1 MHGSHPLGDWS
12 RLVQRLDAD
21 GIPGRWSADPRLADL
36 RSIDE
41 LRVWTARG
49 NPGRA
54 DEVLAALVHL
64 AAGEG
69 AGDHDAAIVLLHL
82 LLPGARRIAER
93 IRHLTADPLG
103 LVLGEL
109 ALQVRVYPL
118 SRRRHAYAANLLMTT
133 QQLVW
138 RELKRYRT
146 DQSAPPELLIDPI
159 ADTHGPDGSDDG
171 RLGVLDH
178 QVAGS
183 DAEDIDLVDMLL
195 WARRTGVV
203 DAEDLAVMVEVEYA
217 RDTPGV
223 FAPLTAVASRRGC
236 AVRTVQRRR
245 DRALQRLRAHREAYL
260 AA

>member
-1 MHGSHPLGDWS
+1 MYGSHPLGDWS
-12 RLVQRLDAD
+12 QLVHRLDAA
-21 GIPGRWSADPRLADL
+21 GIPGQWSGDPRLAGL

-41 LRVWTARG
+41 LRVWTAPG

-69 AGDHDAAIVLLHL
+69 ADDHDAVIVLLHL

-93 IRHLTADPLG
+93 VRHLAADPLG

-109 ALQVRVYPL
+109 ALQVHSYPL
-118 SRRRHAYAANLLMTT
+118 SRRTHAYAANLLMTT
-133 QQLVW
+133 QQVVW

-146 DQSAPPELLIDPI
+146 DQSVPPELLIDPI

-171 RLGVLDH
+171 RLGVLDRE
-178 QVAGS
+178 VRGS

-195 WARRTGVV
+195 WARRTGAV
-203 DAEDLAVMVEVEYA
+203 DAEDLAVLVEVEYA
-217 RDTPGV
+217 RETPGIA
-223 FAPLTAVASRRGC
+223 APLTVVAARRGC
-236 AVRTVQRRR
+236 TVRTVQRRR
-245 DRALQRLRAHREAYL
+245 DRALRRLRAHRDTYL